1 MARWLTMPRP
11 DGEMRNPFR
20 NEADAF
26 RVLVMIVVAAAVVI
40 AAAELIGTWLGVILA
55 LVAIAIGIYATIGWL
70 RVGLGEA
77 DDPASGDP
85 DDSITLPGS
94 GGSGDAAPRS

>member
-1 MARWLTMPRP
+1 MPRP

-20 NEADAF
+20 NESDAF
-26 RVLVMIVVAAAVVI
+26 RVLVMIVVAAAAVI

-55 LVAIAIGIYATIGWL
+55 LVAISAGIYASIGWL

-77 DDPASGDP
+77 DDPDPPASDP
-85 DDSITLPGS
+85 EISPPPPD
-94 GGSGDAAPRS
+94 GSGDGAPRS